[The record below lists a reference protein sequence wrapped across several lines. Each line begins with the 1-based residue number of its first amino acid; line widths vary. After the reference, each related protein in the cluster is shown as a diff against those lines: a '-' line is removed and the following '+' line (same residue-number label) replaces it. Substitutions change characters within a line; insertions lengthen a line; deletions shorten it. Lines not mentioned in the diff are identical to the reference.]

1 MVIVKVMGGL
11 GNQMFQCALARKLQM
26 LGKRIKLDTSYYQG
40 IPVGDTLRT
49 KWLSEFGYS
58 FEETL
63 APSKWSLDA
72 LIAKVGR
79 EKYIWKESNYNYDS
93 SVFNVK
99 RGYLIGY
106 WQTEKYFDDIAPV
119 IRRDFEFDINKLTS
133 NEKKIYQK
141 IKETKNT
148 VSLHIRRGDYLDP
161 INFDYFGSVCTEL
174 YYKKAIQYIR
184 DRVEN
189 CKFFIFTDA
198 PEDILMDNDS
208 DNNCQII
215 SNGKYN
221 ERFEMFLMS
230 ECKHHIIA
238 NSSFSWWGA
247 WLDGRRDKIVIAP
260 EQWTNK
266 GDRQDIF
273 CKDWIRIS
281 GNSKMAL

>member
-11 GNQMFQCALARKLQM
+11 GNQMFQYALARKLQM
-26 LGKRIKLDTSYYQG
+26 LGKRVKLDISYYQD
-40 IPVGDTLRT
+40 IPDGDTLRT
-49 KWLSEFGYS
+49 KWLSEFGHS
-58 FEETL
+58 FEEIL

-72 LIAKVGR
+72 WIAKIEG
-79 EKYIWKESNYNYDS
+79 EKYIWTESNYNYDS
-93 SVFNVK
+93 SIYNVK

-119 IRRDFEFDINKLTS
+119 IRQDFKLDVNKL
-133 NEKKIYQK
+133 NICEEKIYQK
-141 IKETKNT
+141 LKETKNAI
-148 VSLHIRRGDYLDP
+148 SLHIRRGDYLEP
-161 INFDYFGSVCTEL
+161 ANFDYFGNVCTGL
-174 YYKKAIQYIR
+174 YYKRAIQYIR

-198 PEDILMDNDS
+198 PEDILI
-208 DNNCQII
+208 NNNADYNYQII

-247 WLDGRRDKIVIAP
+247 WLDSRQDKIVVAP

-273 CKDWIRIS
+273 CNDWIRIS
-281 GNSKMAL
+281 GNDKMTL